1 MISENSKTFVLNLL
15 DNLNLTRSGKYIFLS
30 NLSTAL
36 YSHGN
41 TTKKKIKKSIADS
54 EYWKF
59 KTNKT
64 PNNRITI
71 HDEIVAS

>member
-41 TTKKKIKKSIADS
+41 ITEKK
-54 EYWKF
+54 
-59 KTNKT
+59 
-64 PNNRITI
+64 
-71 HDEIVAS
+71 